1 MYHWMLRRSAAQA
14 LDRAHEL
21 HVVIVQSSYDYGQS
35 LQVINITHISLRCTL
50 SGRPEVGG
58 THGGMKVESNRCP
71 ISTYYFS
78 NIACS
83 LYSALPCTTSSTSLL
98 LSVTVHALH
107 LNGREDIGWHKICG
121 YQEHRRVAV
130 SVRHM
135 CAGYDTHLIGIYV
148 LSWYNVVPIFLRYLE
163 SVDDQWQWPPVRISS
178 EEETARCW
186 RIRILASCWPHFR
199 YGSEIFLLDTIVIVW
214 ARIYTFDCSTRIRVS
229 DVCLLILVDQYCKI
243 LLVAFKSFTK
253 VRIKS

>member
-1 MYHWMLRRSAAQA
+1 MNQLQVHVSGCNFLALLLMWGLLMLTPTSKVHGLNIMQEMYHWMLWRSAAQA

-35 LQVINITHISLRCTL
+35 LQVINIIHISLRCTL
-50 SGRPEVGG
+50 SGRPEVRG

-78 NIACS
+78 KSACS

-107 LNGREDIGWHKICG
+107 LNDREDIGWHKICG

-148 LSWYNVVPIFLRYLE
+148 LS
-163 SVDDQWQWPPVRISS
+163 
-178 EEETARCW
+178 
-186 RIRILASCWPHFR
+186 
-199 YGSEIFLLDTIVIVW
+199 
-214 ARIYTFDCSTRIRVS
+214 
-229 DVCLLILVDQYCKI
+229 
-243 LLVAFKSFTK
+243 
-253 VRIKS
+253 